1 MLTAQNM
8 GVEFQTNADAFSPP
22 GCWAATFYGQVS
34 SIQYNTD
41 PLAAGDCATS
51 GSFLCYCGIA
61 STPPPSPP
69 PSPPPPSPPLADC
82 LSLTVQVTVVN
93 NEYFFDGVQMGSYR
107 VGPYTYRF
115 DGIPTSSSMGW
126 MGTDNTAVWANAPGN
141 MNGYDYRE
149 IDGVIFAY
157 RYGAATLDVTGPFTP
172 SYFESFHHGNNGVLQ
187 AIFYDAACI
196 APSPPSF
203 PPPAPPSPPPPP
215 CLPGTVAV
223 TVVNYKYYFDGVEA
237 GAYSV
242 GPHVYTFTGIPAA
255 HKMAWMG
262 DGIYS
267 VTWSNAPG
275 NTNPHSVQNINA
287 RIRYFRYG
295 DATLDVGGSFSTG
308 GAYFRCY
315 AHGDMNQVD
324 DMIMYNADCTIS

>member
-1 MLTAQNM
+1 
-8 GVEFQTNADAFSPP
+8 
-22 GCWAATFYGQVS
+22 
-34 SIQYNTD
+34 
-41 PLAAGDCATS
+41 
-51 GSFLCYCGIA
+51 
-61 STPPPSPP
+61 
-69 PSPPPPSPPLADC
+69 
-82 LSLTVQVTVVN
+82 VQVTVVN
-93 NEYFFDGVQMGSYR
+93 NEYFFDGVQMGSYK

-115 DGIPTSSSMGW
+115 EGIPTSSSMGW

-141 MNGYDYRE
+141 MNSYDYRY
-149 IDGVIFAY
+149 IDGVLFSY
-157 RYGAATLDVTGPFTP
+157 RRGAATLDVTGPFTP
-172 SYFESFHHGNNGVLQ
+172 SYFESFQHGNNGVLQ
-187 AIFYDAACI
+187 AIFYDAECT

-223 TVVNYKYYFDGVEA
+223 TVVGLKYYFDGVEA

-242 GPHVYTFTGIPAA
+242 GPHVYTFTGIPIE

-262 DGIYS
+262 DGS

-275 NTNPHSVQNINA
+275 NTNPYSVQNINS

-324 DMIMYNADCTIS
+324 DMIMYNAACTVPSPPPPLPPSPPPSPPPV